1 MQASAR
7 GCCRAYAAPLLLPRA
22 QNFFDVALDLGT
34 RQHDLMPA
42 ALAFDLEIHAYAQY
56 IETVRTAGVRL
67 LGLDDVPDLY
77 VHTAHRLSFKNII
90 LIIVQPVLF
99 CKSPA

>member
-1 MQASAR
+1 MQS
-7 GCCRAYAAPLLLPRA
+7 PLLLPRA
-22 QNFFDVALDLGT
+22 QNF
-34 RQHDLMPA
+34 LMLRSI
-42 ALAFDLEIHAYAQY
+42 LARGSMISCPQPWPFDLEIHAYAQY